1 MFANNEMGAWEK
13 VFSMVN
19 FPNARDILHD
29 TGDSNEIGVYT
40 GSVESLIERIGLN
53 SKSGQAQAQAEQQEA
68 LQ

>member
-1 MFANNEMGAWEK
+1 
-13 VFSMVN
+13 MVN